1 MHIITIIEKIA
12 KGWKDREE
20 CYMGI
25 FDGRTG
31 KEETLS
37 LSYHLKNKLKLIL
50 RNFFGEDRSC
60 ISLLTEG

>member
-1 MHIITIIEKIA
+1 MA

-50 RNFFGEDRSC
+50 RNSFGRIEAVFLC
-60 ISLLTEG
+60 